1 MSARSSLWGTMTTGL
16 RRITKVSAPDLT
28 INSHMEDLDKIL
40 EGKRFDIVIG
50 RGGKRGYH

>member
-1 MSARSSLWGTMTTGL
+1 MTTGL